1 TDVTFARQTML
12 LEMRIKAELFY
23 DLYKELNSRG
33 KFGKLMP
40 ASAYV
45 LDADDVPALR
55 HHGNW
60 APRGRLA
67 RVRDHVTY
75 AHTILTLVR
84 SHLLKD
90 CSAEDGPPLIC
101 RVFKFNS
108 DGSQGLYKG
117 LLNHARYLCEH
128 YDHPSKLERE
138 RWWTRLDVELV
149 LGDMLDHFLVAK
161 RAGEVERA
169 LQSIALLQLA
179 FCTGQRIGAFTVQ
192 RSSSG

>member
-1 TDVTFARQTML
+1 ML

-55 HHGNW
+55 HRLGTFLSFLRQTATGRHG
-60 APRGRLA
+60 
-67 RVRDHVTY
+67 
-75 AHTILTLVR
+75 
-84 SHLLKD
+84 D